1 MARMPTDGRQYNPD
15 VTDLA
20 EALTDIL
27 FKTGRHAESADDN
40 GHGEGNVDNKGE
52 RYVDKRG
59 GR

>member
-1 MARMPTDGRQYNPD
+1 MPTDGRQYDPD

-40 GHGEGNVDNKGE
+40 GHGEGKVDNKDE
-52 RYVDKRG
+52 RYVDTRG